1 MSRCLPRR
9 RRLFGRAAVERRRA
23 PFAWL
28 RRMVLWRL
36 AVSRRGIAAVE
47 FAICAPML
55 LLLVFGT
62 LEIML
67 LYRTEEKL
75 NTLASN
81 FAQMVANQEVA
92 QVSTLGVTAAH
103 APVPTSV
110 SGPNTPSLSDLCTGV
125 VDGLQP
131 FPPRGLSI
139 DIASVTEVAT
149 ASYDEWEVD
158 VGSDCTP
165 TGAQGIGVNGPSGAR
180 TIAVGNGGTTALVHA
195 IGDNVIVVR
204 ATLQYPGLIGLILN
218 AAQTLTQT
226 AIARWRYA
234 SITNVTNPGTTP
246 PPSSTLEFSCSGTG
260 CNTNYGV

>member
-1 MSRCLPRR
+1 MTRLPRK
-9 RRLFGRAAVERRRA
+9 RRLFRRAAAENRLA
-23 PFAWL
+23 LFSWL
-28 RRMVLWRL
+28 RQMVLWRL

-67 LYRTEEKL
+67 LYRTEQKL
-75 NTLASN
+75 NTLAGN
-81 FAQMVANQEVA
+81 YAQMVANQEVA
-92 QVSTLGVTAAH
+92 QVNNLGAIPAH
-103 APVPTSV
+103 APVPTTL
-110 SGPNTPSLSDLCTGV
+110 SGPNSPSLSDLCTGA

-131 FPPRGLSI
+131 FPPLGLSI
-139 DIASVTEVAT
+139 AVASVTEVAT

-165 TGAQGIGVNGPSGAR
+165 TGTQNIGVNGASGAR
-180 TIAVGNGGTTALVHA
+180 TIAVGNGGSTALLHK
-195 IGDNVIVVR
+195 IGDNIIIVR
-204 ATLQYPGLIGLILN
+204 ATLRYPGLIGLILTS
-218 AAQTLTQT
+218 AQTLTQT
-226 AIARWRYA
+226 AISRWRYA
-234 SITNVTNPGTTP
+234 TITNVTNPGTTP